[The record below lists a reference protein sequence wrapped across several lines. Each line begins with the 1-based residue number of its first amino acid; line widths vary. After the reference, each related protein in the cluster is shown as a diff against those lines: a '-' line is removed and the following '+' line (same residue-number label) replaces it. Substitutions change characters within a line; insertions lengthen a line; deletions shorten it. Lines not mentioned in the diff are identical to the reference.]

1 MNVRGRKLRMENFF
15 IEETVLAGD
24 HIDDQSNVA
33 LISSIIPSEP
43 FDLNNLLMLIAMQIF
58 KNIRQQ
64 FGSLQIC
71 HQQSHR

>member
-64 FGSLQIC
+64 FGSLQIF